1 MKHSVLVAIGTSFI
15 SAQSV
20 MAEVDQKPLFSLG
33 GVSISGYADL
43 SYFDDETNSGTFARA
58 DIDLTYLP
66 NRSPSSFSLGFS
78 LGFDGAK
85 ESGSGGINSGVFY
98 PAVLFDF
105 GDSGRVSVGAPRSVM
120 NRGYIPTSVFALNSR
135 LDLQLSPFTDSVVP
149 YLALAGDYHP
159 YGIRYDTAF
168 GNTEIGISFNR
179 ISDSGLDADF
189 YAMAFSHKFESSG
202 RIPELDVFG
211 AVERI
216 DAGAFNTRNYSLGI
230 EAGFDNLDLGFRID
244 ERNLPMDTR
253 AIELYGRMQFTTALS
268 TSASVININ
277 PDIGSSVTVYGI
289 AVEYLFVNNT
299 HFNASYS
306 DGSNGVPR
314 NIDLSVG
321 WRF

>member
-1 MKHSVLVAIGTSFI
+1 MKRSVLVAIGTTLI
-15 SAQSV
+15 SAQSAF
-20 MAEVDQKPLFSLG
+20 AEAEQTPLFSLG
-33 GVSISGYADL
+33 GIGISGYADL

-120 NRGYIPTSVFALNSR
+120 NRGYIPNTVFALNSR

-189 YAMAFSHKFESSG
+189 YALAFTHRFESNG

-211 AVERI
+211 GVERI

-230 EAGFDNLDLGFRID
+230 EASFDNLDVGFRID
-244 ERNLPMDTR
+244 ERNLPVDSR
-253 AIELYGRMQFTTALS
+253 AAELYGRMQFNTALS
-268 TSASVININ
+268 ASASVINIDPN
-277 PDIGSSVTVYGI
+277 FGNNITIYGI
-289 AVEYLFVNNT
+289 AVEYLFVNNIY
-299 HFNASYS
+299 FNASYS